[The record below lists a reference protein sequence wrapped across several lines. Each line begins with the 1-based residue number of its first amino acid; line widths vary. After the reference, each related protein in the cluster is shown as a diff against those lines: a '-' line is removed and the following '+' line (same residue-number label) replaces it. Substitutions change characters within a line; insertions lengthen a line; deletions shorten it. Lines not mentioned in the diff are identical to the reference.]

1 MRSASGRLPIPRRS
15 RRASAALRRVVGGR
29 AGLSQASRPAK
40 TPGDLAAHDVIAFV
54 GIDGIERWRFR
65 AGIEAPIKPRLI
77 VNTAEAAIDAAVSG
91 FGITRV
97 LSYQAVDALAGKTLV
112 RLLREHEGEETPIHV
127 LYPDGRHPPP
137 KLRAFLDALVP
148 RLRQRCAA
156 VARAIER

>member
-1 MRSASGRLPIPRRS
+1 LPCLGDRHARRRPAPRR
-15 RRASAALRRVVGGR
+15 GGR
-29 AGLSQASRPAK
+29 AGYLSVAAGKR
-40 TPGDLAAHDVIAFV
+40 PGDLAAHVSSPSSASRISAGAF
-54 GIDGIERWRFR
+54 
-65 AGIEAPIKPRLI
+65 APATKRQSSTPDRQHRGSR
-77 VNTAEAAIDAAVSG
+77 DRRHVSG

-112 RLLREHEGEETPIHV
+112 RLLREHEGEEAPIHV